1 MSVQAEG
8 RGLIH
13 KGDRTTT
20 GGVVTSGVGNVMY
33 VGEGVTQIKM
43 IATCPACKKGQ
54 GEIIPLE
61 AIAVFVDNIQ
71 AALHGDI
78 VACDCSWGSNT
89 LIASAGAMKFSQSNG
104 QVYGFKPHA
113 SPQEMEAT
121 YQSVASSMGGR
132 YSGTSSSLSA
142 GQQAYDLAENEWNKD
157 LQKQAKTYQWD
168 TSQQENVSIAILTIE
183 EANEYLDLLIK
194 DTHGQLSTGK
204 EYTGVGM
211 GLKGAYEVAKELGGW
226 GATAKAVNINGVM
239 NIVVENYKPRYL
251 DLGIR
256 WQEATPQMLKI
267 GHALNTVEG
276 NISFLR
282 GNIYVE
288 AVFSGAVN
296 AVDYML
302 HDEKTLG
309 EVVGQFTA
317 DISKGVV
324 AGVIAQGGT
333 FILRAG
339 LMFFA
344 LTPPTAILL
353 GAFAIA
359 VFAIGYEVS
368 TLDEQYKFTDPMK
381 RGMERLID
389 EN

>member
-61 AIAVFVDNIQ
+61 TIAVFVDNIQ

-132 YSGTSSSLSA
+132 YLNAGTTVVEKRKLDNEVLKATEELLIFLPALNLETSVHS
-142 GQQAYDLAENEWNKD
+142 QAIKEFSQAFDVILKGYNGENISYETGYDLIH
-157 LQKQAKTYQWD
+157 Q
-168 TSQQENVSIAILTIE
+168 
-183 EANEYLDLLIK
+183 IK
-194 DTHGQLSTGK
+194 
-204 EYTGVGM
+204 
-211 GLKGAYEVAKELGGW
+211 
-226 GATAKAVNINGVM
+226 NGF
-239 NIVVENYKPRYL
+239 I
-251 DLGIR
+251 DG
-256 WQEATPQMLKI
+256 
-267 GHALNTVEG
+267 
-276 NISFLR
+276 
-282 GNIYVE
+282 
-288 AVFSGAVN
+288 
-296 AVDYML
+296 
-302 HDEKTLG
+302 
-309 EVVGQFTA
+309 
-317 DISKGVV
+317 
-324 AGVIAQGGT
+324 GGT
-333 FILRAG
+333 LKK
-339 LMFFA
+339 L
-344 LTPPTAILL
+344 
-353 GAFAIA
+353 
-359 VFAIGYEVS
+359 E
-368 TLDEQYKFTDPMK
+368 EN
-381 RGMERLID
+381 RLSRRT
-389 EN
+389 ETVGNFSHGGSYRRNLVVNN